1 LTLLGPFF
9 SRFSRDLDPLPAAA
23 PGFIVNFNQHIKLM
37 QRALLARQIWN
48 HLTLLKPFFS
58 RLTRTLF
65 FSSRS
70 SKLLVDAA
78 GELQESNAAAAAAAA
93 AAHGQGVKQGTDRI

>member
-1 LTLLGPFF
+1 
-9 SRFSRDLDPLPAAA
+9 
-23 PGFIVNFNQHIKLM
+23 VNFNQHIKLL
-37 QRALLARQIWN
+37 QRALLAGQFWN

-58 RLTRTLF
+58 RLTRTRF

-78 GELQESNAAAAAAAA
+78 GELRKFYAAAAA
-93 AAHGQGVKQGTDRI
+93 AAHGQGG